1 MRGITNAVVYSGGGG
16 SGDVVFAVNNTGEE
30 VVAANKQV
38 YLVRQMNFETNSGQH
53 LVIIIQPIVRRW
65 PDILRTIILLLQ
77 KICGIIMKTATVGTR
92 WNFQI

>member
-38 YLVRQMNFETNSGQH
+38 YLFGR
-53 LVIIIQPIVRRW
+53 
-65 PDILRTIILLLQ
+65 
-77 KICGIIMKTATVGTR
+77 
-92 WNFQI
+92 